1 MRCFTFLYFIK
12 FLGDCNR
19 TNGIVITGLFFQR
32 KQQKFLFPC
41 SVSRVT
47 LHVSIKAANKK
58 PVVLDANLTWKNPP
72 GKCDA

>member
-1 MRCFTFLYFIK
+1 MRSFTFLYFIK
-12 FLGDCNR
+12 FSGDCNR
-19 TNGIVITGLFFQR
+19 TNGIVITGFFIQR
-32 KQQKFLFPC
+32 KQQKVLFPC

-47 LHVSIKAANKK
+47 LHVSIKASNKN